1 MSILSKFEQLNRT
14 SMSTKDRISA
24 ITEYFSQDKIKDLF
38 IKASRS
44 EKDFTIFES
53 NEDFQIWFRKDS
65 IEIYRA
71 RLDLIRTRDIRVI
84 NRPLSPVSSFIKSW
98 PVDPTVLVT
107 FSDQI
112 LNVEVTTQPFDT
124 EDFIKNVDYLL
135 FEKGNESNVN

>member
-1 MSILSKFEQLNRT
+1 MSILSKLEQLNQD
-14 SMSTKDRISA
+14 SASKKDCIAA

-38 IKASRS
+38 VEASKS
-44 EKDFTIFES
+44 EKDFVIFES

-65 IEIYRA
+65 IEIFRA
-71 RLDLIRTRDIRVI
+71 RFDLIRTREIKVF
-84 NRPLSPVSSFIKSW
+84 NALLSPESSYVKSW

-112 LNVEVTTQPFDT
+112 LNVEITTQQFET
-124 EDFIKNVDYLL
+124 EDFVKNVDYLL

>member
-1 MSILSKFEQLNRT
+1 MSILSKLEQLNQT
-14 SMSTKDRISA
+14 SVSAKDRISA
-24 ITEYFSQDKIKDLF
+24 IKGYFSQDKIKDLF
-38 IKASRS
+38 IEASRS

-65 IEIYRA
+65 IEIFRS
-71 RLDLIRTRDIRVI
+71 RLDLIRTREIRSI

-112 LNVEVTTQPFDT
+112 LNVEITTQQFET
-124 EDFIKNVDYLL
+124 EDFVKNVDYLL